1 MSTQYYLH
9 GDRYRNTADH
19 FYCNKCDIFVTEDHF
34 NDEKH
39 KSEKESLIRRG
50 LQFLSVSQTAFRP
63 DDWFNLFDHAVL
75 NEKYKLE
82 QHSKR
87 KIHRA
92 SLSASV
98 RYSILKSDNY
108 KCRIC
113 RKSASDGAKLH
124 VDHKVP
130 VSKGGTNDPDNL
142 WTLCERCNLGK
153 SDSDL

>member
-1 MSTQYYLH
+1 MGAQYFLH
-9 GDRYRNTADH
+9 GDRDRNSADH
-19 FYCNKCDIFVTEDHF
+19 FYCKKCDLFVTEDHF

-39 KSEKESLIRRG
+39 KSEKECLIRRG
-50 LQFLSVSQTAFRP
+50 LLYLTDSQAALRQN
-63 DDWFNLFDHAVL
+63 DWFNLFDRAVL

-82 QHSKR
+82 QVSRR
-87 KIHRA
+87 KTCRT
-92 SLSASV
+92 SLPDSI

-113 RKSASDGAKLH
+113 GRSASDGAKLH
-124 VDHKVP
+124 FDHKIP

-153 SDSDL
+153 SDHYI